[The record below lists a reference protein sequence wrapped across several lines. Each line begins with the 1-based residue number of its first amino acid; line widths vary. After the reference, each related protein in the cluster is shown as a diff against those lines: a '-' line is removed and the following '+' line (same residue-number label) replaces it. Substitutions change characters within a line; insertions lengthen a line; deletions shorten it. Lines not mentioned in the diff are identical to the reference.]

1 MSKLSSTKVLVVDDD
16 EQILLL
22 TAKILTSAGFEVVTR
37 SSAVGTSAVVVA
49 ERPDVVLIDLNMP
62 LLTGE
67 RLTAHVRRALTAPP
81 IIVLYSGLAE
91 SVIQE
96 RAQNCGADGYIPKG
110 LARGDLVDHLRRI
123 VHRVRAERAT
133 SLS

>member
-1 MSKLSSTKVLVVDDD
+1 MSKLASTKVLVVDDD

-22 TAKILTSAGFEVVTR
+22 TAKILTAAGFEVVTR
-37 SSAVGTSAVVVA
+37 SSPVGTSAVVVA

-62 LLTGE
+62 LLSGE
-67 RLTAHVRRALTAPP
+67 RLTAHVRRALTASP

-91 SVIQE
+91 SVLQE
-96 RAQNCGADGYIPKG
+96 RAANCGADGYIPQG
-110 LARGDLVDHLRRI
+110 LRRSDLVDHLRRI
-123 VHRVRAERAT
+123 VQRVRAQRAT